1 MPDACFCEAV
11 RTNGIRQPSNSAS
24 SFAFVLV
31 AILILARGRSRR
43 IAALFAFTLTFVGIG
58 SAYYHATLSFT
69 GQFFDVL
76 GMYLIATL
84 ALILSVDK
92 VRRLS
97 ASTMIVSYV
106 AINALLSIVLYTAP
120 EFRRWIFGLLLLGII
135 GAELKDRTREGR
147 YLIKA
152 VVIMTVA
159 FIIWIVDFTRV
170 ACAPMSIVQGHAIWH
185 ILGAVSGWYLY
196 LHYDHV
202 TRIRQ

>member
-1 MPDACFCEAV
+1 MPDACFCESV
-11 RTNGIRQPSNSAS
+11 RPAGIRQPSNSAS

-43 IAALFAFTLTFVGIG
+43 IAALFALTLAVIGIG

-97 ASTMIVSYV
+97 ASTMIISYIASNAVLSLVLYV
-106 AINALLSIVLYTAP
+106 AP
-120 EFRRWIFGLLLLGII
+120 QFRRWIFALLLFGII
-135 GAELKDRTREGR
+135 GAELKDRARERR

-152 VVIMTVA
+152 IVIMAVA
-159 FIIWIVDFTRV
+159 FIIWVIDFSRI
-170 ACAPMSIVQGHAIWH
+170 ACAPTSIVQGHAIWH
-185 ILGAVSGWYLY
+185 ILGAVSAWYLY